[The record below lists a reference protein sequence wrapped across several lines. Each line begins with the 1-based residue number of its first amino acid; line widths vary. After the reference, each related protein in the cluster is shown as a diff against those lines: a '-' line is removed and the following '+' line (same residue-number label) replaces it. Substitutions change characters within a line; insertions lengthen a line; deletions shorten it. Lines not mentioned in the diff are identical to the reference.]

1 MLALLSLIAAAARP
15 RKGIELV
22 GVDLKEAESVKCLG
36 SVIEAKQS
44 SREDMRQGQQGER
57 KLGLWIKEKRLKVEA
72 MGMTLAVTRR
82 DRIRNEDVRSRV
94 GVHEIVEE
102 ARMRWYGH
110 IMRME
115 GEEDSKKINGYE
127 VCREEMG
134 GTDKCLGSVI
144 EAKQSSREDMRQGQ
158 QGERKLGLWIKEKRL
173 KVEAMGMTLAV
184 TRRDRIRNEDV
195 RSRVGVHEI
204 VEEARMRWYGHIMRM
219 EGEEDSKKING
230 YEKMPLEDYKELVG
244 SVAGIATVGQMFS
257 GVFICRDIVKQ
268 GSTKNIGVL
277 PFLGGTAMSV
287 LMLEYSAML
296 QDPVMT
302 NVNIAGLVLNVMYT
316 MCYYF
321 YASDK
326 AALLT
331 QTLKAFAFVVAL
343 LGYAKWEEPS
353 LVEFRFGVIVTA
365 IMMLLI
371 ASPLFSL
378 GEVIRTKSTAMLPFP
393 LILSGTV
400 VTFLWLLYGIII
412 NNSLIQLQNVVGLTL
427 CAIQLSLFV
436 IYPSKPKVA
445 KKKQ

>member
-1 MLALLSLIAAAARP
+1 
-15 RKGIELV
+15 
-22 GVDLKEAESVKCLG
+22 
-36 SVIEAKQS
+36 
-44 SREDMRQGQQGER
+44 
-57 KLGLWIKEKRLKVEA
+57 
-72 MGMTLAVTRR
+72 
-82 DRIRNEDVRSRV
+82 
-94 GVHEIVEE
+94 
-102 ARMRWYGH
+102 
-110 IMRME
+110 
-115 GEEDSKKINGYE
+115 
-127 VCREEMG
+127 
-134 GTDKCLGSVI
+134 
-144 EAKQSSREDMRQGQ
+144 
-158 QGERKLGLWIKEKRL
+158 
-173 KVEAMGMTLAV
+173 
-184 TRRDRIRNEDV
+184 
-195 RSRVGVHEI
+195 
-204 VEEARMRWYGHIMRM
+204 
-219 EGEEDSKKING
+219 
-230 YEKMPLEDYKELVG
+230 MPLEDYKELVG

-257 GVFICRDIVKQ
+257 GVQCGVASNEPNGNTFHSTVCFSVPVQVFVPSTVIQSSKFICRDIVKQ
-268 GSTKNIGVL
+268 GSTKNIAVM

-326 AALLT
+326 GALLT

-393 LILSGTV
+393 LILSGTI

-436 IYPSKPKVA
+436 IYPSKPKAA